1 MRGTFHEYSP
11 KKHEQG
17 DICQMWCSKPVS
29 QLQKYCDIIKICTF
43 RPLLFIPHRDP
54 TKKCHDP
61 SCQFDELNLEKLSQI
76 EILEDVTDI
85 VKKFADD
92 QLFINGILTTET
104 DLEKG
109 ILRTS
114 EVLEWMKYADHIGIL
129 QKLRKL
135 ADYCCWSILKL
146 FFSAYKYYI
155 SKVTL
160 EDYNLVEA
168 FESYYCDNCMM
179 NSENMKK
186 RGNEAFAKDKFD
198 SAVTFYTKAI
208 ELWPENHFLYGN
220 RALCFL
226 RIGQYR
232 KALCDGKRAI
242 ILKPS
247 WPKGHYRF
255 CDALS
260 FLGEH
265 RKALEA
271 NERGQVLC
279 RENPEGVKGLIEQH
293 EKLKNQMEDARGIK
307 QNKYRLKKQLL
318 QKNSSEYVS
327 VGNQESK
334 KSHNENKK
342 LCDSHHHPSQQK
354 QTNMVG
360 SIKTRVGRE
369 NIDHL
374 SVFPAEVSE
383 NPKKQRSQMD
393 DSEKLKE
400 QVNLKTDSKKVVE
413 KHNLQC
419 GNVQQGEVIPSLE
432 MLKTYMKNGST
443 SLIDQC
449 FHSAEQSFALSLN
462 MVDPSQLQCL
472 NLALVDYVVI
482 MYGYASALLGIGQ
495 PEELSK
501 AKYHFDKIIEQYQK
515 VRFNCLA
522 HYGIGKVYLR
532 QNRFSEALDQ
542 FMKSKTMVNLKI
554 VPGVLTWPTTSV
566 IIKETR
572 SEALQVIL
580 EDCITECKFSPKPNA
595 VCRYQQCQAHKVK
608 IYFNDPVFKG
618 FIRIACCKQ
627 CIVEFHLSCWKKVKA
642 TRYCDKNDKDILQ
655 ETCFTPDCSG
665 LISKITVFSSSGI
678 VKCEF
683 EHKIITKNPPRPVL
697 KQKCSSFRKLQVK
710 EEKKLRRKFI
720 KEAVSFRN
728 LDVFHRSNIVAKD
741 DSFKENIPKNFF
753 VEDTI
758 LQLIGR
764 YKMTIQDGV
773 HDAFKLLVEL
783 LSWWVL
789 SEEDYALFSTS
800 RLSSAEIMDQLIS
813 FLIAKNDRVKT
824 RIFVHVVSAFEEVD
838 PKLHDWMKHLDNNG
852 LKATEFFFSEY
863 FTYILL
869 IDFKSV
875 AVLWNEKYGIKLSRT
890 FTCLSEDVHEII
902 TCLEKLS
909 LMELRCLVW
918 LLEENRKCFPFLH
931 QCLDD
936 YFDNLDNPFI
946 VLRKEYTETTSNNA
960 IKVKNK
966 NRKKSKESKAIL
978 VVSGGVGTVAQEEDN
993 IFSEENTLS
1002 FMNPHEP
1009 FRIPDD
1015 LQEQVMMFEALYN
1028 TASSNNS
1035 YQRILDNY
1043 PDPTCESLYDYFSQ
1057 ILEEHG
1063 PMEIDNPLLVGE
1075 YEDFPTDTRKIVEN
1089 AGGLKSF
1096 LLGSLRFVMVDD
1108 LIGLMKHAIML
1119 QENTEVIEMDENN
1132 YSESPYCHEN
1142 NFHSISSLNP
1152 TAKEF
1157 KPVSFI
1163 NKPYISTSTDNLEYV
1178 TISQSYS
1185 PFASS
1190 YSFSSQT
1197 DTAPAVSDNHTIFM
1211 NEIDSEYVNE
1221 RLSPVPF
1228 MPDISE
1234 ETNYIYIDCNTYLDA
1249 DSEATHNKCNVDNF
1263 TTVDQVH
1270 TFQSSPCITVKSDIH
1285 TCTKNLDQ
1293 TEDHGCNDA
1302 ECSSVTKIKT
1312 ENKYLARN
1320 NPRSRMIAIQVD
1332 QEQTDAGVNT
1342 LPLHPYESQQGDM
1355 LRMEKEY
1362 HVLQKQLKEAI
1373 EKYEQLKRRSSKE
1386 TSILEEELSLLIEG
1400 NKLSKRE
1407 LDWFH
1412 QDAEVNFKKWQQEKK
1427 EKQEGIKTGKHKV
1440 RKLIETNET
1449 YMKIID
1455 EKDKQY
1461 KAYLDEFL
1469 EISNRFECEKIKM
1482 EEAIKKTQD
1491 YQQECVKRAIAAE
1504 VSVLENWKEKE
1515 FYKLSR
1521 KSTNAKAN
1529 LKYLKFMTSHSA
1541 TPQSKLQ
1548 IDSWESF
1555 ISNIGEEKK
1564 KIESQFEE
1572 RIYVVK
1578 NGDLLNR
1585 ITPVETGDL
1594 QPPTGLSLATL
1605 EKSPINDPAIIMCSA
1620 AAPQSAPFSHVNDN
1634 YSLSSKAKTHTGNK
1648 NQEAPSDKDIGEL
1661 PAECRQ
1667 SSLSDKVCLPQ
1678 SLGNSGRRLQNIQPL
1693 HSILEERARAAELDS
1708 ATILNKPILRKLSE
1722 NIIDQLRIIFPY
1734 HTSSDL
1740 ENFIKEVNVK
1750 NRNKLSTD
1758 EYLNRVTEFILD
1770 HPNTKKVLSSSGKNE
1785 KLSSCTSGENGSHTQ
1800 KVLNTLIQ
1808 NKPKSKA
1815 ANEKKNKTRL
1825 PPQSNQMPWKN
1836 IGETSKSK
1844 WKKSNDAID
1853 NDPCVICHEE
1863 LNSNLLHVLDCG
1875 HRFHKLTGGIAVCL
1889 EVAEKAAHR
1898 VRIQRF
1904 KPRNC
1909 NCETRTWCR
1918 KLFEHNLKKESLKR
1932 ITKMMYMIWRMVV
1945 QPSCKI
1951 SGLRNLL
1958 KHCENSVH
1966 YLEGDANYLRKKSW
1980 HG

>member
-1 MRGTFHEYSP
+1 MIQGIRGIRSCSMENPTFEDIRYISLYSPYIRPCCELMRGTFHEYSP
-11 KKHEQG
+11 KKYEPG
-17 DICQMWCSKPVS
+17 DICKLWCSKPVF

-43 RPLLFIPHRDP
+43 RPLLFVPHCDP
-54 TKKCHDP
+54 SKKCHDP
-61 SCQFDELNLEKLSQI
+61 SCQFDELNLEKLCQI

-92 QLFINGILTTET
+92 QLFISGILTTET

-155 SKVTL
+155 SKVIL

-179 NSENMKK
+179 TSENMKK

-242 ILKPS
+242 ILNPC

-271 NERGQVLC
+271 NERGQDLC
-279 RENPEGVKGLIEQH
+279 RDNPEGMKGLIEQH
-293 EKLKNQMEDARGIK
+293 EKLKNQMEEARGIK

-342 LCDSHHHPSQQK
+342 LCDSHHHPNQQK
-354 QTNMVG
+354 LPIIVG
-360 SIKTRVGRE
+360 NTETRE
-369 NIDHL
+369 NRDHV
-374 SVFPAEVSE
+374 SVFLAEVSE
-383 NPKKQRSQMD
+383 NPQKQRSQND

-400 QVNLKTDSKKVVE
+400 QLNLKTDSKKVVE
-413 KHNLQC
+413 KYNLQC
-419 GNVQQGEVIPSLE
+419 GNVQQGDVILSLE

-443 SLIDQC
+443 SLMDLC

-462 MVDPSQLQCL
+462 MIDPSQLQCL
-472 NLALVDYVVI
+472 NLSLVDYVVI

-566 IIKETR
+566 VIKETR
-572 SEALQVIL
+572 SETLQVIL
-580 EDCITECKFSPKPNA
+580 EDCITECKFPPKPDA

-608 IYFNDPVFKG
+608 IYFNDPDFKG

-655 ETCFTPDCSG
+655 EMCFTPDCSG

-710 EEKKLRRKFI
+710 QEKKLRRKFI

-728 LDVFHRSNIVAKD
+728 LEVFNRSNVAKD
-741 DSFKENIPKNFF
+741 DSFKGNIPKNFF

-764 YKMTIQDGV
+764 YTMTIQDGV
-773 HDAFKLLVEL
+773 RDAFKLLIEL

-800 RLSSAEIMDQLIS
+800 CLSSAEIMDQLVS

-824 RIFVHVVSAFEEVD
+824 RIFVHVVSEFEDVD

-852 LKATEFFFSEY
+852 LKATEFFLSEY
-863 FTYILL
+863 ITYILQ
-869 IDFKSV
+869 IDFNSV
-875 AVLWNEKYGIKLSRT
+875 AVLWNEKYGIKLSKT
-890 FTCLSEDVHEII
+890 FTCLSEDAHEII
-902 TCLEKLS
+902 EYLEELS
-909 LMELRCLVW
+909 LTELRYLVW
-918 LLEENRKCFPFLH
+918 LLEENRQCFPFLH

-946 VLRKEYTETTSNNA
+946 VLKKEYTETTSNNA

-978 VVSGGVGTVAQEEDN
+978 VVSGGVGTVTQEEDN
-993 IFSEENTLS
+993 IFSEENSLS

-1015 LQEQVMMFEALYN
+1015 LHEQVMIFEALYN

-1035 YQRILDNY
+1035 YQTILDNY

-1075 YEDFPTDTRKIVEN
+1075 YEDFPTDTRRIVDN

-1119 QENTEVIEMDENN
+1119 QENTEIIEIDENN
-1132 YSESPYCHEN
+1132 YSESLYCQEN
-1142 NFHSISSLNP
+1142 NFHSSSSLNP

-1163 NKPYISTSTDNLEYV
+1163 NKPYISTSTNNLEYV
-1178 TISQSYS
+1178 TTSHSSFS

-1197 DTAPAVSDNHTIFM
+1197 TDTAPAANVSLSPTVSDNHTIFL
-1211 NEIDSEYVNE
+1211 NEIHSEYVNE
-1221 RLSPVPF
+1221 RLSPVFTQVPF

-1234 ETNYIYIDCNTYLDA
+1234 QTSYIYADYNAYFDT
-1249 DSEATHNKCNVDNF
+1249 DSEATHSKGNADKF

-1270 TFQSSPCITVKSDIH
+1270 TFQNNPCIAVKLDIH
-1285 TCTKNLDQ
+1285 TCKDNLDQ
-1293 TEDHGCNDA
+1293 IEDHCCNDA
-1302 ECSSVTKIKT
+1302 ECSSVTKMKT
-1312 ENKYLARN
+1312 ENKSARN

-1332 QEQTDAGVNT
+1332 QELTDAGVNT

-1355 LRMEKEY
+1355 LRMEKEH

-1373 EKYEQLKRRSSKE
+1373 EKYEQLKCRSSKE
-1386 TSILEEELSLLIEG
+1386 ISILEEELSLLIEG

-1427 EKQEGIKTGKHKV
+1427 EKQEGLKAGKNKI

-1449 YMKIID
+1449 YMKNID

-1461 KAYLDEFL
+1461 KSYLDEFL

-1482 EEAIKKTQD
+1482 EELIKKTQD

-1515 FYKLSR
+1515 FYKLCR

-1529 LKYLKFMTSHSA
+1529 IKYLKFMTSHSA
-1541 TPQSKLQ
+1541 APQSKLQ

-1572 RIYVVK
+1572 RIYIVK
-1578 NGDLLNR
+1578 NGALLNS
-1585 ITPVETGDL
+1585 ITPVETAAL
-1594 QPPTGLSLATL
+1594 QPPTGLSLATP
-1605 EKSPINDPAIIMCSA
+1605 EKSPINDPAIIMYSP
-1620 AAPQSAPFSHVNDN
+1620 AAPHLSAPFSNVNDN

-1648 NQEAPSDKDIGEL
+1648 NPEPPSDKDIGEL
-1661 PAECRQ
+1661 PSECRQ

-1678 SLGNSGRRLQNIQPL
+1678 SLGNSGRHLQNIQQL
-1693 HSILEERARAAELDS
+1693 HSILEEPAGAAELDY
-1708 ATILNKPILRKLSE
+1708 ATILNKPILGKLSE

-1740 ENFIKEVNVK
+1740 EKFIKEVNVK
-1750 NRNKLSTD
+1750 NRNKLSAD
-1758 EYLNRVTEFILD
+1758 DYLNRVTEFILD
-1770 HPNTKKVLSSSGKNE
+1770 HPNTKKVLSSSRKNE
-1785 KLSSCTSGENGSHTQ
+1785 GLSSCTSGENASHTQ
-1800 KVLNTLIQ
+1800 KVLNTLVQ
-1808 NKPKSKA
+1808 SKPKSKA

-1825 PPQSNQMPWKN
+1825 PSQSNQMPWKN

-1844 WKKSNDAID
+1844 WRKSNDTID

-1863 LNSNLLHVLDCG
+1863 LTSSLLHVLDCG
-1875 HRFHKLTGGIAVCL
+1875 HRFHKLCIGPWIKEHSTCPTCRRHILLREDYPELPG
-1889 EVAEKAAHR
+1889 
-1898 VRIQRF
+1898 
-1904 KPRNC
+1904 RN
-1909 NCETRTWCR
+1909 
-1918 KLFEHNLKKESLKR
+1918 KK
-1932 ITKMMYMIWRMVV
+1932 T
-1945 QPSCKI
+1945 
-1951 SGLRNLL
+1951 
-1958 KHCENSVH
+1958 
-1966 YLEGDANYLRKKSW
+1966 
-1980 HG
+1980 

>member
-1 MRGTFHEYSP
+1 MIQGIRGIRSCSMENPTFEEIRYISLYSPYIRPCCELMRGTVHEYSS
-11 KKHEQG
+11 KKHEPG
-17 DICQMWCSKPVS
+17 DICKMWCSKPVF

-43 RPLLFIPHRDP
+43 RPLLFVPHCDP
-54 TKKCHDP
+54 SKKCRDP
-61 SCQFDELNLEKLSQI
+61 SCQFDELNMEKLCQI
-76 EILEDVTDI
+76 EILEDITEL

-92 QLFINGILTTET
+92 QLFISGILTTET

-109 ILRTS
+109 IIRTS

-155 SKVTL
+155 SKVIL

-168 FESYYCDNCMM
+168 FESSYCDNCMM

-186 RGNEAFAKDKFD
+186 RGNEAFAKEKLDT
-198 SAVTFYTKAI
+198 AITFYTKAI

-242 ILKPS
+242 ILKPC

-271 NERGQVLC
+271 NERGQDQC
-279 RENPEGVKGLIEQH
+279 RENAEGIKGLIEQH
-293 EKLKNQMEDARGIK
+293 QKLKNQMEEARGIK
-307 QNKYRLKKQLL
+307 QNKYRLKKQLS

-327 VGNQESK
+327 FGNQESK
-334 KSHNENKK
+334 KETKNHNENKK
-342 LCDSHHHPSQQK
+342 LCDSHHHPCQQK
-354 QTNMVG
+354 QTTMVG
-360 SIKTRVGRE
+360 NTKTRE

-374 SVFPAEVSE
+374 SVFTAEVSE
-383 NPKKQRSQMD
+383 NPQKQRSHMD
-393 DSEKLKE
+393 DSEKMKE
-400 QVNLKTDSKKVVE
+400 QLNLKTDSKKVVE
-413 KHNLQC
+413 KYNFQC
-419 GNVQQGEVIPSLE
+419 GNVQQGDVILSLE

-443 SLIDQC
+443 SLMNQC
-449 FHSAEQSFALSLN
+449 FHSAEQSFALPLN
-462 MVDPSQLQCL
+462 MLDPSQLQCL

-482 MYGYASALLGIGQ
+482 IYGYASALLGIGQ

-566 IIKETR
+566 VIEETR
-572 SEALQVIL
+572 SETLQVIL
-580 EDCITECKFSPKPNA
+580 EDCITECKFPPKPDA
-595 VCRYQQCQAHKVK
+595 LCCYQQCQAHKIQ
-608 IYFNDPVFKG
+608 IYFNDPDFKG
-618 FIRIACCKQ
+618 FIRIVCCER
-627 CIVEFHLSCWKKVKA
+627 CLVEFHLSCWKKVKA
-642 TRYCDKNDKDILQ
+642 AKYCDKNDKDILQ
-655 ETCFTPDCSG
+655 EMCFTPDCSG

-697 KQKCSSFRKLQVK
+697 KQKCSSFRKLQIK
-710 EEKKLRRKFI
+710 QEKKLRRKFI

-728 LDVFHRSNIVAKD
+728 LEVFHRSNIVAKD
-741 DSFKENIPKNFF
+741 DSFKGNIPNNFF
-753 VEDTI
+753 VEDTV

-764 YKMTIQDGV
+764 YTMTIQDGI
-773 HDAFKLLVEL
+773 HDVFKLLIEL

-800 RLSSAEIMDQLIS
+800 CQSSAEIMDQLIS
-813 FLIAKNDRVKT
+813 LLIAKNDRVKT
-824 RIFVHVVSAFEEVD
+824 RVFVHVVSEFEEVD

-852 LKATEFFFSEY
+852 LKATEFFLSEY
-863 FTYILL
+863 ITYILQ
-869 IDFKSV
+869 IDFNSV
-875 AVLWNEKYGIKLSRT
+875 AVFWNEKYGIKLSRT
-890 FTCLSEDVHEII
+890 FTCLSEDVDEII
-902 TCLEKLS
+902 KYLEELS

-918 LLEENRKCFPFLH
+918 LLEENRQSFPFLH

-946 VLRKEYTETTSNNA
+946 VLRKEYTEKNTSNNA

-978 VVSGGVGTVAQEEDN
+978 VVSGGVGTVTQEEDS
-993 IFSEENTLS
+993 ILSEENTLS

-1015 LQEQVMMFEALYN
+1015 LHEQVVIFEALYN

-1035 YQRILDNY
+1035 YQRILDSY

-1075 YEDFPTDTRKIVEN
+1075 YEDFPADTRRIVEN

-1108 LIGLMKHAIML
+1108 LIGLMKHAVML
-1119 QENTEVIEMDENN
+1119 QENAELIEIDENN
-1132 YSESPYCHEN
+1132 YSESLYCQKN

-1157 KPVSFI
+1157 KPLSFI
-1163 NKPYISTSTDNLEYV
+1163 NKPYISTSPNNLEYV
-1178 TISQSYS
+1178 TASHSSFS

-1197 DTAPAVSDNHTIFM
+1197 TDTTPVASISLSPTVPDDYAIILNKIH
-1211 NEIDSEYVNE
+1211 SEYVNE
-1221 RLSPVPF
+1221 RLPPVFTQVPL
-1228 MPDISE
+1228 MPDISKQ
-1234 ETNYIYIDCNTYLDA
+1234 TNYIYADYNTYLDT
-1249 DSEATHNKCNVDNF
+1249 DSEEATYSKCNAGEF
-1263 TTVDQVH
+1263 ITADQVH
-1270 TFQSSPCITVKSDIH
+1270 TFQNSPCVAVKSDIH
-1285 TCTKNLDQ
+1285 TYKDNPDQ
-1293 TEDHGCNDA
+1293 IEDHCNDA
-1302 ECSSVTKIKT
+1302 ECSSVTKIIT
-1312 ENKYLARN
+1312 ENKSLARN
-1320 NPRSRMIAIQVD
+1320 NPHSRMIAVQVD
-1332 QEQTDAGVNT
+1332 QELTDAGVNT

-1355 LRMEKEY
+1355 LRMEKEH

-1373 EKYEQLKRRSSKE
+1373 EKYEQLKCRSSKE

-1412 QDAEVNFKKWQQEKK
+1412 QDAEMNFKKWQQEKK
-1427 EKQEGIKTGKHKV
+1427 EKQEGLKAGKNKV

-1449 YMKIID
+1449 YMKNID

-1469 EISNRFECEKIKM
+1469 EISNRFECEKVKM
-1482 EEAIKKTQD
+1482 EELTKKTQD

-1515 FYKLSR
+1515 FYKLCR

-1541 TPQSKLQ
+1541 TPQSKLH

-1572 RIYVVK
+1572 RIYIIK
-1578 NGDLLNR
+1578 NGALLNS
-1585 ITPVETGDL
+1585 ITPVETADI
-1594 QPPTGLSLATL
+1594 QPPTGLSLATPK
-1605 EKSPINDPAIIMCSA
+1605 KSPINDPAIIMCSSV
-1620 AAPQSAPFSHVNDN
+1620 APHLFATFSNVNDSC
-1634 YSLSSKAKTHTGNK
+1634 SLSSKAKTHTGNK
-1648 NQEAPSDKDIGEL
+1648 NPDPPSDKDIGEL
-1661 PAECRQ
+1661 PSECRQ

-1678 SLGNSGRRLQNIQPL
+1678 SLGNSERHLQNIQPQ
-1693 HSILEERARAAELDS
+1693 HNILEEPAGAAGLDC
-1708 ATILNKPILRKLSE
+1708 ATILNKPILGKLSE

-1740 ENFIKEVNVK
+1740 ESFIKEVNVK

-1770 HPNTKKVLSSSGKNE
+1770 HPNTKKVLSSSRKNE
-1785 KLSSCTSGENGSHTQ
+1785 NLSSCTSGENGSRTQ
-1800 KVLNTLIQ
+1800 KVLNTLVQ
-1808 NKPKSKA
+1808 SKAKSKT
-1815 ANEKKNKTRL
+1815 ANEKKTKTRL

-1863 LNSNLLHVLDCG
+1863 LTSSLLHVLDCG
-1875 HRFHKLTGGIAVCL
+1875 HRFHKLCIGPWIKEHSTCPTCRRHILLREDYPELPG
-1889 EVAEKAAHR
+1889 
-1898 VRIQRF
+1898 
-1904 KPRNC
+1904 RN
-1909 NCETRTWCR
+1909 
-1918 KLFEHNLKKESLKR
+1918 KK
-1932 ITKMMYMIWRMVV
+1932 
-1945 QPSCKI
+1945 
-1951 SGLRNLL
+1951 N
-1958 KHCENSVH
+1958 
-1966 YLEGDANYLRKKSW
+1966 
-1980 HG
+1980 

>member
-1 MRGTFHEYSP
+1 MIQGIRGIRSCSMENPTFEEIRYISLYSPYIRPCCELMRGTFHEYSP
-11 KKHEQG
+11 KKYEPG
-17 DICQMWCSKPVS
+17 DICKMWCSKPIL

-43 RPLLFIPHRDP
+43 RPLLFVPPCDP
-54 TKKCHDP
+54 SKKCHDP
-61 SCQFDELNLEKLSQI
+61 SCQFDELNLEKLCQI

-92 QLFINGILTTET
+92 QLFIGGILTTET

-155 SKVTL
+155 SKVIL

-168 FESYYCDNCMM
+168 FESYYCDNCIM
-179 NSENMKK
+179 NSEDMKK
-186 RGNEAFAKDKFD
+186 RGNEAFAKDKLD
-198 SAVTFYTKAI
+198 TAVTLYTKAI
-208 ELWPENHFLYGN
+208 ELWPENHYLYGN

-226 RIGQYR
+226 RTGQYR

-242 ILKPS
+242 ILKPC

-271 NERGQVLC
+271 NERGQDLC
-279 RENPEGVKGLIEQH
+279 RENPEGMKGLIEQH
-293 EKLKNQMEDARGIK
+293 EKLKNQMEEARGIK

-342 LCDSHHHPSQQK
+342 LCDSHHHPCQQK
-354 QTNMVG
+354 QTNMIG
-360 SIKTRVGRE
+360 NTKSRE

-374 SVFPAEVSE
+374 SVFTAEVSE
-383 NPKKQRSQMD
+383 NPQKQRSQMD
-393 DSEKLKE
+393 DSEKTKE
-400 QVNLKTDSKKVVE
+400 QLNLKTDSKKVVD
-413 KHNLQC
+413 KYNFHC
-419 GNVQQGEVIPSLE
+419 GNVQKEDVILSLE

-443 SLIDQC
+443 SLMDQC
-449 FHSAEQSFALSLN
+449 FHSAEQSFALTLN
-462 MVDPSQLQCL
+462 MLDPSQLQCL

-482 MYGYASALLGIGQ
+482 VYGYANALLGIGQ

-554 VPGVLTWPTTSV
+554 VPGVLTWPTTSLV
-566 IIKETR
+566 IKETR
-572 SEALQVIL
+572 SETLQAIL
-580 EDCITECKFSPKPNA
+580 EDCITECKFPPKPDA
-595 VCRYQQCQAHKVK
+595 VCRYQQCQAHKIN
-608 IYFNDPVFKG
+608 IYFNDPDFKG
-618 FIRIACCKQ
+618 FIRIACCER

-642 TRYCDKNDKDILQ
+642 TRYYDKNDKDILQ
-655 ETCFTPDCSG
+655 AMCFTQDCCG

-683 EHKIITKNPPRPVL
+683 EHKIITKNLPRPVL

-710 EEKKLRRKFI
+710 QEKKLRRKFI

-728 LDVFHRSNIVAKD
+728 LHRSSIVAKD
-741 DSFKENIPKNFF
+741 DSFKENTPKNFF
-753 VEDTI
+753 VEDTV

-764 YKMTIQDGV
+764 YTVNIQDGIRDV
-773 HDAFKLLVEL
+773 FKLLIEL

-800 RLSSAEIMDQLIS
+800 CLSSAEIMDQLIS

-824 RIFVHVVSAFEEVD
+824 RIFVHVVSELEEVD

-852 LKATEFFFSEY
+852 LKATEFFLSEY
-863 FTYILL
+863 ITYILQ
-869 IDFKSV
+869 IDFNSV

-890 FTCLSEDVHEII
+890 FTCLSEDVDEII
-902 TCLEKLS
+902 KYLEELS
-909 LMELRCLVW
+909 LTEVRCLLW
-918 LLEENRKCFPFLH
+918 LLEENRQCFPFLH

-936 YFDNLDNPFI
+936 YFNNLDNPFI

-966 NRKKSKESKAIL
+966 NRKKSKESKAIF
-978 VVSGGVGTVAQEEDN
+978 VVSGGVGTVTQDEDN

-1015 LQEQVMMFEALYN
+1015 LHEQVMIFEALYN
-1028 TASSNNS
+1028 TASSNNG

-1075 YEDFPTDTRKIVEN
+1075 YEDFPTDTRRIVEN

-1108 LIGLMKHAIML
+1108 LIGLMKHAVML
-1119 QENTEVIEMDENN
+1119 QENVELVEIDENIKNQEN
-1132 YSESPYCHEN
+1132 YSESLYFQEN
-1142 NFHSISSLNP
+1142 NFHIKSSLNP

-1163 NKPYISTSTDNLEYV
+1163 NKPYIPTSTNNLEYV
-1178 TISQSYS
+1178 TISHSSFS
-1185 PFASS
+1185 PSASS
-1190 YSFSSQT
+1190 YSLSSQT
-1197 DTAPAVSDNHTIFM
+1197 SDTTLKTSISLSPTVSDDPTIFL
-1211 NEIDSEYVNE
+1211 NEIHSEYVNE
-1221 RLSPVPF
+1221 RLSTVFPQEPF
-1228 MPDISE
+1228 IPDISE
-1234 ETNYIYIDCNTYLDA
+1234 QTNYKYADDNAYLDT
-1249 DSEATHNKCNVDNF
+1249 DSEEATHSKCNVDKF
-1263 TTVDQVH
+1263 TTADQVH
-1270 TFQSSPCITVKSDIH
+1270 TFQNIPCTAVKLDIH
-1285 TCTKNLDQ
+1285 TCKDNPDQ
-1293 TEDHGCNDA
+1293 IEDHCCNEA
-1302 ECSSVTKIKT
+1302 EHSSVTKIKT
-1312 ENKYLARN
+1312 ENKSLARN

-1332 QEQTDAGVNT
+1332 QELTDAGVNT

-1355 LRMEKEY
+1355 LRMEKEH

-1373 EKYEQLKRRSSKE
+1373 EKYEQLKCRSSKD
-1386 TSILEEELSLLIEG
+1386 TSILEEELSLLSEG

-1427 EKQEGIKTGKHKV
+1427 ENQEGLKAAKNKV
-1440 RKLIETNET
+1440 RKLVETNET
-1449 YMKIID
+1449 YMKNID

-1469 EISNRFECEKIKM
+1469 EISNKFECEKVKM
-1482 EEAIKKTQD
+1482 EELIKKTQD

-1504 VSVLENWKEKE
+1504 VSVLENCKEKE
-1515 FYKLSR
+1515 LYKLCR
-1521 KSTNAKAN
+1521 KSTNAKGN

-1541 TPQSKLQ
+1541 MPQSKLQ
-1548 IDSWESF
+1548 IDSLELF

-1572 RIYVVK
+1572 RICIVK
-1578 NGDLLNR
+1578 NGALLNS
-1585 ITPVETGDL
+1585 ITPIETAEL
-1594 QPPTGLSLATL
+1594 QPPTGLSLATP
-1605 EKSPINDPAIIMCSA
+1605 EKSPINDPAIIMYSA
-1620 AAPQSAPFSHVNDN
+1620 AAPHLFAPFSNVKDN
-1634 YSLSSKAKTHTGNK
+1634 YSLPSKVKTHTGNK
-1648 NQEAPSDKDIGEL
+1648 DPEPPSDKDIGEL
-1661 PAECRQ
+1661 PSECRQ

-1678 SLGNSGRRLQNIQPL
+1678 SLGHSGRHLQSIQPQ
-1693 HSILEERARAAELDS
+1693 HSVLEESAGAAELDD
-1708 ATILNKPILRKLSE
+1708 APILNKPILGKLSE
-1722 NIIDQLRIIFPY
+1722 NIINQLRIIFPY

-1740 ENFIKEVNVK
+1740 ETFIKEANIK

-1758 EYLNRVTEFILD
+1758 AYLNRVTEFILD

-1785 KLSSCTSGENGSHTQ
+1785 KLSSCTSGKNGSHTQ
-1800 KVLNTLIQ
+1800 KVLNTLVQ
-1808 NKPKSKA
+1808 SKPKSKA
-1815 ANEKKNKTRL
+1815 ANEKKNKTNL
-1825 PPQSNQMPWKN
+1825 PSQSNQMPWKK
-1836 IGETSKSK
+1836 ISETSKSK
-1844 WKKSNDAID
+1844 WKKSNDATD

-1863 LNSNLLHVLDCG
+1863 LTSNLLHVLDCG
-1875 HRFHKLTGGIAVCL
+1875 HRFHKLCIGPWIKEHSTCPTCRRHILLREDYPELPG
-1889 EVAEKAAHR
+1889 
-1898 VRIQRF
+1898 
-1904 KPRNC
+1904 RN
-1909 NCETRTWCR
+1909 
-1918 KLFEHNLKKESLKR
+1918 KK
-1932 ITKMMYMIWRMVV
+1932 T
-1945 QPSCKI
+1945 
-1951 SGLRNLL
+1951 
-1958 KHCENSVH
+1958 
-1966 YLEGDANYLRKKSW
+1966 
-1980 HG
+1980 

>member
-1 MRGTFHEYSP
+1 MENPTFEDIRYISLYSPYIRPCCELMRGTFHEYSP
-11 KKHEQG
+11 KKYEPG
-17 DICQMWCSKPVS
+17 DICKLWCSKPVF

-43 RPLLFIPHRDP
+43 RPLLFVPHCDP
-54 TKKCHDP
+54 SKKCHDP
-61 SCQFDELNLEKLSQI
+61 SCQFDELNLEKLCQI

-92 QLFINGILTTET
+92 QLFISGILTTET

-155 SKVTL
+155 SKVIL

-179 NSENMKK
+179 TSENMKK

-242 ILKPS
+242 ILNPC

-271 NERGQVLC
+271 NERGQDLC
-279 RENPEGVKGLIEQH
+279 RDNPEGMKGLIEQH
-293 EKLKNQMEDARGIK
+293 EKLKNQMEEARGIK

-327 VGNQESK
+327 IGNQESK

-354 QTNMVG
+354 LPIIVG
-360 SIKTRVGRE
+360 NIETRE
-369 NIDHL
+369 NRDHV
-374 SVFPAEVSE
+374 SVFLAEVSE
-383 NPKKQRSQMD
+383 NPQKQRSQND

-400 QVNLKTDSKKVVE
+400 QLNLKTDSKKVVE
-413 KHNLQC
+413 KYNLQC
-419 GNVQQGEVIPSLE
+419 GNVQQGDVILSLE

-443 SLIDQC
+443 SLMDQC

-462 MVDPSQLQCL
+462 MIDPSQLQCL
-472 NLALVDYVVI
+472 NLSLVDYVVI

-566 IIKETR
+566 VIKETR
-572 SEALQVIL
+572 SETLQVIL
-580 EDCITECKFSPKPNA
+580 EDCITECKFPPKPDA

-608 IYFNDPVFKG
+608 IYFNDPDFKG

-655 ETCFTPDCSG
+655 EMCFTPDCSG

-710 EEKKLRRKFI
+710 QEKKLRRKFI

-728 LDVFHRSNIVAKD
+728 LEVFNRSNVAKD
-741 DSFKENIPKNFF
+741 DSFKGNIPKNFF

-764 YKMTIQDGV
+764 YTMTIQDGV
-773 HDAFKLLVEL
+773 RDAFKLLIEL

-800 RLSSAEIMDQLIS
+800 CLSSAEIMDQLVS

-824 RIFVHVVSAFEEVD
+824 RIFVHVVSEFEDVD

-852 LKATEFFFSEY
+852 LKATEFFLSEY
-863 FTYILL
+863 ITYILQ
-869 IDFKSV
+869 IDFNSV

-890 FTCLSEDVHEII
+890 FTCLSEDAHEII
-902 TCLEKLS
+902 KYLEELS
-909 LMELRCLVW
+909 LTELRYLVW
-918 LLEENRKCFPFLH
+918 LLEENRQCFPFLH

-946 VLRKEYTETTSNNA
+946 VLKKEYTETTSNNA

-978 VVSGGVGTVAQEEDN
+978 VVSGGVGTVTQEEDN
-993 IFSEENTLS
+993 IFSEENSLS

-1015 LQEQVMMFEALYN
+1015 LHEQVMIFEALYN

-1035 YQRILDNY
+1035 YQTILDNY

-1075 YEDFPTDTRKIVEN
+1075 YEDFPTDTRRIVEN

-1119 QENTEVIEMDENN
+1119 QENTEIIEIDENN
-1132 YSESPYCHEN
+1132 YSESLYCQEN
-1142 NFHSISSLNP
+1142 NFHSSSSLNP

-1163 NKPYISTSTDNLEYV
+1163 NKPYISTSTNNLEYV
-1178 TISQSYS
+1178 TASHSSFS

-1197 DTAPAVSDNHTIFM
+1197 TDTAPVASVSLSPTVSDDHTIFL
-1211 NEIDSEYVNE
+1211 NEIHSEYVNE
-1221 RLSPVPF
+1221 RLSPVFTQVPF

-1234 ETNYIYIDCNTYLDA
+1234 QTSYIYADYNAYFDT
-1249 DSEATHNKCNVDNF
+1249 DSEAIHSKGTADKF

-1270 TFQSSPCITVKSDIH
+1270 TFQNNPCIAVKSDIH
-1285 TCTKNLDQ
+1285 TCKDNLDQ
-1293 TEDHGCNDA
+1293 IEDHCCNDT
-1302 ECSSVTKIKT
+1302 ECSSVTKMKT
-1312 ENKYLARN
+1312 ENKSARN

-1332 QEQTDAGVNT
+1332 QELTDAGVNT

-1355 LRMEKEY
+1355 LRMEKEH

-1373 EKYEQLKRRSSKE
+1373 EKYEQLKCRSSKE
-1386 TSILEEELSLLIEG
+1386 ISILEEELSLLIEG

-1427 EKQEGIKTGKHKV
+1427 EKQEGLKAGKNKI

-1449 YMKIID
+1449 YMKNID

-1482 EEAIKKTQD
+1482 EELIKKTQD

-1515 FYKLSR
+1515 FYKLCR

-1529 LKYLKFMTSHSA
+1529 IKYLKFMTSHSA
-1541 TPQSKLQ
+1541 APQSKLQ

-1572 RIYVVK
+1572 RIYIVK
-1578 NGDLLNR
+1578 NGALLNS
-1585 ITPVETGDL
+1585 ITPVETAAL
-1594 QPPTGLSLATL
+1594 QPPTGLSLATP
-1605 EKSPINDPAIIMCSA
+1605 EKSPINDPAIIMYSP
-1620 AAPQSAPFSHVNDN
+1620 AAPHLSAPFSNVNDN

-1648 NQEAPSDKDIGEL
+1648 NPEPPSDKDIGEL
-1661 PAECRQ
+1661 PSECRQ

-1678 SLGNSGRRLQNIQPL
+1678 SLGNSGRHLQNIQQL
-1693 HSILEERARAAELDS
+1693 HSILEEPAGAAELDY
-1708 ATILNKPILRKLSE
+1708 ATILNKPILGKLSE

-1740 ENFIKEVNVK
+1740 EKFIKEVNVK
-1750 NRNKLSTD
+1750 NRNKLSAD
-1758 EYLNRVTEFILD
+1758 DYLNRVTEFILD
-1770 HPNTKKVLSSSGKNE
+1770 HPNTKKVLSSSRKNE
-1785 KLSSCTSGENGSHTQ
+1785 GLSSCTSGKNASHTQ
-1800 KVLNTLIQ
+1800 KVLNTLVQ
-1808 NKPKSKA
+1808 SKPKSKA

-1825 PPQSNQMPWKN
+1825 PSQSNQMPWKN

-1844 WKKSNDAID
+1844 WRKSNDTID

-1863 LNSNLLHVLDCG
+1863 LTSSLLHVLDCG
-1875 HRFHKLTGGIAVCL
+1875 HRFHKLCIGPWIKEHSTCPTCRRHILLREDYPELPG
-1889 EVAEKAAHR
+1889 
-1898 VRIQRF
+1898 
-1904 KPRNC
+1904 RN
-1909 NCETRTWCR
+1909 
-1918 KLFEHNLKKESLKR
+1918 KK
-1932 ITKMMYMIWRMVV
+1932 T
-1945 QPSCKI
+1945 
-1951 SGLRNLL
+1951 
-1958 KHCENSVH
+1958 
-1966 YLEGDANYLRKKSW
+1966 
-1980 HG
+1980 